1 MIEARVMGAGLIA
14 PGLSG
19 WEAGRSVLAACAEF
33 EEREVTAPAPVN
45 LMPRERRRAS
55 PAVRLALAVATEA
68 VNHAEMDPKDLP
80 SIFGW
85 AHGDGVVVQ
94 RLLEALAT
102 TERFVSPTDFHN
114 SVHNVALGYWTIG
127 TGARKA
133 CTSVAAHKDTFPA
146 SLLKALAQVK
156 CEGTPVLLV
165 VLDTPFTEPLNSVCK
180 TGAPF
185 AFAFVLAP
193 PDREGGMA
201 TIRSTYANAAAA
213 VVPPRTDGLLEL
225 WNTNAAA
232 RALPFLEH
240 LARQEAAAL
249 QVPYGPGGRLDL
261 EIAPC

>member
-1 MIEARVMGAGLIA
+1 MIGARVMGVGLLA
-14 PGLSG
+14 PGLAG
-19 WEAGRSVLAACAEF
+19 WDAGWRVLAARTKF
-33 EEREVTAPAPVN
+33 EEQEVIAPAPVS

-55 PAVRLALAVATEA
+55 PAVRLALAVAAEA
-68 VNHAEMDPKDLP
+68 VKHAEMDPKELP

-85 AHGDGVVVQ
+85 AHGDGIVVQ

-102 TERFVSPTDFHN
+102 PERFVSPTDFHN

-146 SLLKALAQVK
+146 SLLKAMAQVK

-165 VLDTPFTEPLNSVCK
+165 VLDTPFTEPLNSVCR

-193 PDREGGMA
+193 PDRDGGMA
-201 TIRSTYANAAAA
+201 TIRGTYANAAAA
-213 VVPPRTDGLLEL
+213 VAPPRTDALRDL
-225 WNTNAAA
+225 WNANAAA
-232 RALPFLEH
+232 RAIPLLEH
-240 LARQEAAAL
+240 LARKEAAAL
-249 QVPYGPGGRLDL
+249 QVPYGPGARLDL